1 MKYFENE
8 SETQSVGDLTLEN
21 RIDRIT
27 LHGNVDLTLDK
38 QGLAKAKDLQ
48 KALKQ
53 ILAVMQEKEK
63 QGDLPDAITIVEA
76 KTVPNPF
83 S

>member
-38 QGLAKAKDLQ
+38 HGLAKAKDLQ

-76 KTVPNPF
+76 ETVPNPF